1 MLTIRLSPA
10 LCSIVVAAM
19 IAPAIAADPPA
30 STQKDASKQEVASK
44 QGEASEQLES
54 LLKERR
60 DTLRQLVETLEGQW
74 RAGLTD
80 GQLPILHARNELL
93 DAELDLAKTR
103 EERIAAREKMVANL
117 KVIEKAAEMQQ
128 RMGTTT
134 PDTLLRAKAAR
145 LKAEAQLLREKTCD
159 GK

>member
-1 MLTIRLSPA
+1 MLTLRLSPA
-10 LCSIVVAAM
+10 WCSIVVAVM
-19 IAPAIAADPPA
+19 IAPAIAAEPA
-30 STQKDASKQEVASK
+30 STQKEASKQEAASK
-44 QGEASEQLES
+44 QGEASERLES

-60 DTLRQLVETLEGQW
+60 ETLRQLVETLEGQW

-80 GQLPILHARNELL
+80 GQMPALHAKNELL

-103 EERIAAREKMVANL
+103 EERITVREKMVANL
-117 KVIEKAAEMQQ
+117 KVIEKTAEIQQ

-145 LKAEAQLLREKTCD
+145 LKAEAQLLREKTGD
-159 GK
+159 AK